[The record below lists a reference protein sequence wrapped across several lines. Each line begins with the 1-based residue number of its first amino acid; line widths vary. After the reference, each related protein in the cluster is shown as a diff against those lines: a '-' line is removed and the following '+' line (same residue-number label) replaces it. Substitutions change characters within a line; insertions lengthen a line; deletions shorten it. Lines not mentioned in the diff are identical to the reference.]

1 MNSNEFK
8 NMIFKITIEG
18 IMEIYNLDRETSE
31 KLVNESGLDWSI
43 KVAPDMIAH
52 CSQEQLVEM
61 VMQE

>member
-43 KVAPDMIAH
+43 KIAPDMIAH